1 MILLTRAASECEAPL
16 SLDHW
21 HDMVARYFALGIVL
35 RRATANTDRDGDE
48 NLRMQGGR
56 TLVPEITQSSE
67 LKEVGGVGIALR
79 TRDLWGK
86 RRQLA
91 IIRRDER
98 RNSDVDVIYE
108 AKCHSEPASFRETSG
123 FKRENVIGFG
133 MRNPTRKTKQ

>member
-108 AKCHSEPASFRETSG
+108 AKFWHEKPDTKDKTIKRR
-123 FKRENVIGFG
+123 REN
-133 MRNPTRKTKQ
+133 RRLKKYKERLHKA